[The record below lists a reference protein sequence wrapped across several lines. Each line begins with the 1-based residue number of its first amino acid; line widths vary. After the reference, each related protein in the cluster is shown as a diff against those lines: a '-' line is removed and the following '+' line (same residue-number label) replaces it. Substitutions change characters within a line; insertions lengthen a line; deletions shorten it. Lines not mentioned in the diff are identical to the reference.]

1 MALVNPNIAMSYRPT
16 VEYQPRNALAEAA
29 QIQSFMGGQRQAE
42 MADMQLQRMRQED
55 AEIERIHQLAKQY
68 GAPESRLKMGQE
80 LFASRNPQQRDLG
93 YKIIQHEEA
102 KAAFARAEQ
111 RFGYAPATAATGGA
125 AATAPTS
132 AAGAITGAAPAAAEP
147 VKSTDFDM
155 RSHVEEKGTPESPF
169 IEVMPYASSPTLT
182 QRRAQGKSQAELRG
196 MLQSESESGRPL
208 VRYVNP
214 MDSASGRVF
223 SYSMPTTTNPF
234 LAEPL
239 PPFEPTSEP
248 APPAAAQ
255 TNALAP
261 TASPANLNQLAA
273 AGQPAAIGGLT
284 GLGGKTLAQLQN
296 EFRTYSFLDQ
306 QGAPG
311 AKGRLEEIK
320 REIDFIYK
328 TNEPGA
334 EEKLMRRLNIP
345 FTEAGFAKLERLKQN
360 PGEFTRLLEASGLPE
375 ADRTALIRKRLQKEA
390 THAPA
395 TTVNVSTEKKYG
407 ERFGGLIAEQDAG
420 KLSAAEKAPQL
431 AASAN
436 RIIGLVQQ
444 GNVFTG
450 PIADVK
456 LNIARALNVAGAS
469 NQEKIANTENLIAA
483 TGQSTLDAIKGAG
496 LGTGQGFT
504 NKDLEFLRGI
514 AGGTI
519 NLTPQTLTE
528 LARLQH
534 LTATRS
540 AESWNKR
547 VREIP
552 RDVIQ
557 GTGLSTT
564 PITVPPLTEIKKG
577 GAAAAPTTPAPAG
590 VDPAVWGAMTPQERS
605 LWQK

>member
-1 MALVNPNIAMSYRPT
+1 VYDASGKAIATAPAAAPQPT
-16 VEYQPRNALAEAA
+16 VLA
-29 QIQSFMGGQRQAE
+29 RLQAE
-42 MADMQLQRMRQED
+42 MA
-55 AEIERIHQLAKQY
+55 A
-68 GAPESRLKMGQE
+68 
-80 LFASRNPQQRDLG
+80 
-93 YKIIQHEEA
+93 
-102 KAAFARAEQ
+102 
-111 RFGYAPATAATGGA
+111 
-125 AATAPTS
+125 
-132 AAGAITGAAPAAAEP
+132 
-147 VKSTDFDM
+147 
-155 RSHVEEKGTPESPF
+155 
-169 IEVMPYASSPTLT
+169 
-182 QRRAQGKSQAELRG
+182 
-196 MLQSESESGRPL
+196 
-208 VRYVNP
+208 
-214 MDSASGRVF
+214 
-223 SYSMPTTTNPF
+223 
-234 LAEPL
+234 L
-239 PPFEPTSEP
+239 PP
-248 APPAAAQ
+248 
-255 TNALAP
+255 N
-261 TASPANLNQLAA
+261 SPLRANYA
-273 AGQPAAIGGLT
+273 
-284 GLGGKTLAQLQN
+284 
-296 EFRTYSFLDQ
+296 
-306 QGAPG
+306 
-311 AKGRLEEIK
+311 
-320 REIDFIYK
+320 
-328 TNEPGA
+328 
-334 EEKLMRRLNIP
+334 
-345 FTEAGFAKLERLKQN
+345 
-360 PGEFTRLLEASGLPE
+360 
-375 ADRTALIRKRLQKEA
+375 ALIRKET

-564 PITVPPLTEIKKG
+564 PISVPPLTEIKKG
-577 GAAAAPTTPAPAG
+577 GAAAPTTPAPAG

>member
-1 MALVNPNIAMSYRPT
+1 MMQYDLAAKAGHPMAPAILKRIEAALRGDQNKPITVSRGQVVIDPRTGRQIFAAPEAAASQPT
-16 VEYQPRNALAEAA
+16 VLA
-29 QIQSFMGGQRQAE
+29 RLQAE
-42 MADMQLQRMRQED
+42 MA
-55 AEIERIHQLAKQY
+55 A
-68 GAPESRLKMGQE
+68 
-80 LFASRNPQQRDLG
+80 
-93 YKIIQHEEA
+93 
-102 KAAFARAEQ
+102 
-111 RFGYAPATAATGGA
+111 
-125 AATAPTS
+125 
-132 AAGAITGAAPAAAEP
+132 
-147 VKSTDFDM
+147 
-155 RSHVEEKGTPESPF
+155 
-169 IEVMPYASSPTLT
+169 
-182 QRRAQGKSQAELRG
+182 
-196 MLQSESESGRPL
+196 
-208 VRYVNP
+208 
-214 MDSASGRVF
+214 
-223 SYSMPTTTNPF
+223 
-234 LAEPL
+234 L
-239 PPFEPTSEP
+239 PP
-248 APPAAAQ
+248 
-255 TNALAP
+255 N
-261 TASPANLNQLAA
+261 SPL
-273 AGQPAAIGGLT
+273 
-284 GLGGKTLAQLQN
+284 
-296 EFRTYSFLDQ
+296 R
-306 QGAPG
+306 
-311 AKGRLEEIK
+311 
-320 REIDFIYK
+320 
-328 TNEPGA
+328 
-334 EEKLMRRLNIP
+334 
-345 FTEAGFAKLERLKQN
+345 
-360 PGEFTRLLEASGLPE
+360 
-375 ADRTALIRKRLQKEA
+375 ADYAALIRKET

-577 GAAAAPTTPAPAG
+577 GAAAAAPTTPAPTG

>member
-1 MALVNPNIAMSYRPT
+1 MALVNPQIAMSYRPT
-16 VEYQPRNALAEAA
+16 TEYQPRNALAEYA
-29 QIQSFMGGQRQAE
+29 QIQSIVGGQRQAE
-42 MADMQLQRMRQED
+42 VADMQLRRMQQED
-55 AEIERIHQLAKQY
+55 AEIERIHQIAMRQ
-68 GAPESRLKMGQE
+68 GGPDNRLEMGRA
-80 LFASRNPQQRDLG
+80 LFASRNPQQRELG
-93 YKIIQHEEA
+93 YKILQHEEA
-102 KAAFARAEQ
+102 KTAFANAEQ
-111 RFGYAPATAATGGA
+111 LFGYAPPKAT
-125 AATAPTS
+125 
-132 AAGAITGAAPAAAEP
+132 AAPAATQPEEP
-147 VKSTDFDM
+147 AFGPEAAQGSFSDRFPGVSMEGGMLSSTPLPATDTA
-155 RSHVEEKGTPESPF
+155 GTP
-169 IEVMPYASSPTLT
+169 
-182 QRRAQGKSQAELRG
+182 
-196 MLQSESESGRPL
+196 
-208 VRYVNP
+208 VR
-214 MDSASGRVF
+214 MGTA
-223 SYSMPTTTNPF
+223 
-234 LAEPL
+234 
-239 PPFEPTSEP
+239 
-248 APPAAAQ
+248 APRTAPAAADAPAPVGETNRAYLQ
-255 TNALAP
+255 RQFGMPGVAAPTPAAPAPINTLAPAAAPSTNAMLAP
-261 TASPANLNQLAA
+261 AAQPAMPPAGVQLASAGTAPGGA
-273 AGQPAAIGGLT
+273 ALT
-284 GLGGKTLAQLQN
+284 GLGGKTLAQLQK
-296 EFRTYSFLDQ
+296 EFRTYSMLDQ

-334 EEKLMRRLNIP
+334 EQNMMRALGLPI
-345 FTEAGFAKLERLKQN
+345 TEAGFTKFQRLKDN
-360 PGEFTRLLEASGLPE
+360 PSELTKLLDKLDLPPAQRRDFE
-375 ADRTALIRKRLQKEA
+375 LRMAQKLV

-420 KLSAAEKAPQL
+420 KLTVAEKSPQL

-504 NKDLEFLRGI
+504 NKDLDFLRGI

-534 LTATRS
+534 LTATRA

-564 PITVPPLTEIKKG
+564 PITVPPLAEIKRSEVVR
-577 GAAAAPTTPAPAG
+577 PAG
-590 VDPAVWGAMTPQERS
+590 VGDNWTLERDAAGNTAWVS
-605 LWQK
+605 PDRKSFKEVR